1 MLKRLTIIKRWPLAV
16 HLFRVTLAVSE
27 SSSTNKK
34 THLHASRLPFGYI
47 LSYIYWQDSALL
59 YNLFEILYLL
69 LVCCCLCVSMAV
81 VIRLQGLSVTAGSE
95 DIRSFFSGL
104 RIPDGGVHIIG
115 GELDEAFI
123 IFASDEDARRAMLR
137 SGKLIKDSQVTL
149 LLSSKTEMQNVLER
163 TTKTCERDKK
173 RQFDD
178 NARHGQRSVNIEVGR
193 RSSSRSAIS
202 PSSQHQMSS
211 NSEDFFGVFLN
222 GLPFSV
228 NKREIQDFFGGL
240 LIVEILLLK
249 NFKGLN
255 NGRGFVRFATEQDL
269 IKALKRDREYI
280 GSRYIEVKLTT
291 IHDWHKAINHIEMDL
306 NPDDYLERGR
316 PPVHGQRNSQH
327 RDRSRSPMSQ
337 RHIAPSDKEYC
348 VMLENLPFGIE
359 QVGIKQLFPKS
370 KLENDQIL
378 FVADSDRRRS
388 RSAFVLFRS
397 IRDYCEALSQEKRE
411 FCNRW
416 IYTRP
421 ISRENMLRILESHS
435 SAVRPYRDSEKHQER
450 APSHL
455 KDLYDSEK
463 ACVFVRNLPTDVR
476 KVEIIDF
483 FHGFNVMEDRV
494 WVLHDHRGA
503 GVGQALVLFVSEAEA
518 GNAITQNGRRFLG
531 SEITM
536 KCISRAQMKQLAAEP
551 AEKQEPLPKDEQHF
565 NMGSKSLYPSG
576 DVYPDVRKD
585 SYMTNAN
592 VNACMGFDYVHRSVR
607 CRSPQD
613 LGNGF
618 HGRFG
623 SPEQRFDG
631 PTCVQ
636 LVNLPFQIRPEEI
649 YDFCYG
655 YRIIPGSVSLQ
666 YEQNGKAKGSA
677 TLVFESRKEAL
688 HAVQELSG
696 RPIGPRK
703 IQLLLV

>member
-1 MLKRLTIIKRWPLAV
+1 
-16 HLFRVTLAVSE
+16 
-27 SSSTNKK
+27 
-34 THLHASRLPFGYI
+34 
-47 LSYIYWQDSALL
+47 
-59 YNLFEILYLL
+59 
-69 LVCCCLCVSMAV
+69 MAV

-291 IHDWHKAINHIEMDL
+291 IHYWHKR
-306 NPDDYLERGR
+306 NP
-316 PPVHGQRNSQH
+316 QH

-378 FVADSDRRRS
+378 FNSKKILRS
-388 RSAFVLFRS
+388 
-397 IRDYCEALSQEKRE
+397 QG
-411 FCNRW
+411 
-416 IYTRP
+416 
-421 ISRENMLRILESHS
+421 
-435 SAVRPYRDSEKHQER
+435 
-450 APSHL
+450 
-455 KDLYDSEK
+455 
-463 ACVFVRNLPTDVR
+463 
-476 KVEIIDF
+476 KV
-483 FHGFNVMEDRV
+483 H
-494 WVLHDHRGA
+494 
-503 GVGQALVLFVSEAEA
+503 
-518 GNAITQNGRRFLG
+518 
-531 SEITM
+531 
-536 KCISRAQMKQLAAEP
+536 K
-551 AEKQEPLPKDEQHF
+551 
-565 NMGSKSLYPSG
+565 
-576 DVYPDVRKD
+576 
-585 SYMTNAN
+585 
-592 VNACMGFDYVHRSVR
+592 
-607 CRSPQD
+607 
-613 LGNGF
+613 
-618 HGRFG
+618 
-623 SPEQRFDG
+623 
-631 PTCVQ
+631 
-636 LVNLPFQIRPEEI
+636 
-649 YDFCYG
+649 
-655 YRIIPGSVSLQ
+655 
-666 YEQNGKAKGSA
+666 
-677 TLVFESRKEAL
+677 
-688 HAVQELSG
+688 
-696 RPIGPRK
+696 
-703 IQLLLV
+703 

>member
-1 MLKRLTIIKRWPLAV
+1 MWVAVNEQTDSSTRGSRFFTRLRLT
-16 HLFRVTLAVSE
+16 
-27 SSSTNKK
+27 
-34 THLHASRLPFGYI
+34 FGYI
-47 LSYIYWQDSALL
+47 LFYIYQDSSLL
-59 YNLFEILYLL
+59 SILFEALYLS

-95 DIRSFFSGL
+95 DIRRFFSGL

-123 IFASDEDARRAMLR
+123 IFASDEDARRAMSR
-137 SGKLIKDSQVTL
+137 SGKFIKDSRVTL

-163 TTKTCERDKK
+163 TTTTSELDQK

-178 NARHGQRSVNIEVGR
+178 GTRHARRSVDVEVGR
-193 RSSSRSAIS
+193 RSGSRSGHS
-202 PSSQHQMSS
+202 PSSQHQISS
-211 NSEDFFGVFLN
+211 NPKDFFGVFLN

-228 NKREIQDFFGGL
+228 NEGEIQDFFGGL
-240 LIVEILLLK
+240 LVEEILLLK
-249 NFKGLN
+249 NFKGQN
-255 NGRGFVRFATEQDL
+255 NGRGFVRFATEEDL

-291 IHDWHKAINHIEMDL
+291 IHDWHKAVSQVQMDL
-306 NPDDYLERGR
+306 NPDDYLEKGR
-316 PPVHGQRNSQH
+316 PSVHGQRNPQH

-337 RHIAPSDKEYC
+337 GRIAPSNEEYC

-359 QVGIKQLFPKS
+359 KVGIKQLFHNT

-378 FVADSDRRRS
+378 FFADSDGRRS

-411 FCNRW
+411 FLNQW

-421 ISRENMLRILESHS
+421 ISRENMLRILESPS
-435 SAVRPYRDSEKHQER
+435 LAVRPYVDSERHQER
-450 APSHL
+450 APSHP

-463 ACVFVRNLPTDVR
+463 ACVFVRNLPIDVR

-483 FHGFNVMEDRV
+483 FHGFNVMENRV

-503 GVGQALVLFVSEAEA
+503 GVGQALVLFGSEAEA
-518 GNAITQNGRRFLG
+518 GDALSQNGRRFLG
-531 SEITM
+531 SEVTM
-536 KCISRAQMKQLAAEP
+536 KCISYAQMKQLAAEP
-551 AEKQEPLPKDEQHF
+551 AEMQKPLPKDERYS
-565 NMGSKSLYPSG
+565 NMGSKSFYPPG
-576 DVYPDVRKD
+576 DIYPDVRNSKD
-585 SYMTNAN
+585 GDMTNAN
-592 VNACMGFDYVHRSVR
+592 VSTCIGFDYEHRSVR
-607 CRSPQD
+607 GRSPQD

-618 HGRFG
+618 HGRFS

-636 LVNLPFQIRPEEI
+636 LINLPFQIRPEEI

-666 YEQNGKAKGSA
+666 YEPSGKPKGSA
-677 TLVFESRKEAL
+677 TLVLESRKEAL

-703 IQLLLV
+703 IQLFLV